1 MFPTRI
7 TEMLGIEFPIIQG
20 AMHGLAR
27 AELVAAVSNAGGLG
41 TLSAFTFPT
50 AQKLRDEIRKTR
62 GLTHKPFTVNITLL
76 PTIHKTNSEE
86 YITAALDEGI
96 TVIETSGRSPE
107 PFMKL
112 FRDARVR
119 VIHKVTAVRHAK
131 TAERLGV
138 DAVTI
143 VGFEGAG
150 HPGMND
156 VGSLT
161 LIPEVVDSLKIPVIA
176 AGGIGNARGFIAA
189 LALGAQGVLMGTR
202 FMASRECHL
211 PPKISQWLVEAGE
224 TDTLVIGRSIRNA
237 ARVMKTAFS
246 QKILEMEETGT
257 TLPELLPL
265 INGERSKQAMEEDDI
280 NSGVIPCGQAVGLIH
295 DIPSVAE
302 IIRTIISDAERIRQ
316 RLNNT
321 GITA

>member
-1 MFPTRI
+1 
-7 TEMLGIEFPIIQG
+7 
-20 AMHGLAR
+20 
-27 AELVAAVSNAGGLG
+27 
-41 TLSAFTFPT
+41 
-50 AQKLRDEIRKTR
+50 
-62 GLTHKPFTVNITLL
+62 
-76 PTIHKTNSEE
+76 
-86 YITAALDEGI
+86 
-96 TVIETSGRSPE
+96 
-107 PFMKL
+107 MKL